1 MRWATAGLFVSL
13 AAVWGVSFVATR
25 AALPSVPPLPLAAL
39 WFDVVAGFPLVAV
52 GVLLIK
58 RRAIRTELAGRG
70 GGGGER
76 VA

>member
-39 WFDVVAGFPLVAV
+39 RFDVVGFPVVAV